1 MTQPNPRPPET
12 EPEHESH
19 RALPLLLKIGAG
31 VGVVVIAGGVTAL
44 LWGKDLVNQQVI
56 PWVEEALAETLD
68 RPFELGDVESLSLW
82 KIRVGPSTAPPTD
95 EVQTEAT
102 VEAVDITISWPDLIF
117 DRTLR
122 PTITFIKP
130 DINLVQSPDGRWVD
144 LTLPDPEEDKT
155 EGPISFELNQVR
167 LVDARIDVDRDISRP
182 NALVEARPILLTG
195 VDAEIAFL
203 SPNEQDLQ
211 EVLFEAAGQLD
222 GGEFEAQG
230 EAILEERV
238 YNVALQTTDLP
249 AAGANLFLPP
259 QSGIVA
265 GTLNSNLTVEI
276 RLQDEDQPATVQGV
290 ARLRNGQVRISQ
302 LNQPIRD
309 INTTL
314 RFQGEEVLLEDTDL
328 QVGDIPLAVAGTVNL
343 DEGYNLTAAIPQVS
357 IANVTTL
364 LETELPVE
372 AAGEFQFDGTVTGP
386 LDQPQMAGRL
396 ENTGLIQADQVALEI
411 LEANFVASA
420 RAVDLQTLRVVP
432 AAGGFLTASGQVDL
446 ENSDNIGLNIDFQTD
461 LPADALAADYGVS
474 LPENVVLGSL
484 QAAGQLRGG
493 VSAPQAT
500 VQFELAESTYPG
512 SGELTFRNNTLV
524 VDNTQFQ
531 VEGGTINA
539 TATARLD
546 QGGWTADLTTANVP
560 VSRFTDQARGLL
572 TAEINA
578 SGNLNN
584 LSLQAIQASGNAE
597 IANAVV
603 SLNPNASPLL
613 EPGTWT
619 TRFRWAGNGLEVEQ
633 FNAPGVTAAGLIN
646 TDLGASPPIDSVDLD
661 VQLNRYDLSRL
672 AQFVPP
678 DLAQQLTVAGLASF
692 DGQVTGP
699 LQNLQLAGNA
709 QVNNLAL
716 NEFAFE
722 PLLTGPVEFSLAE
735 GGQVDLRGGG
745 DRIVADLDADLT
757 TGNFDVQL
765 GDIIA
770 QGEVVNRQLTAD
782 VQNFPIASLELAP
795 GEAYGFGPLGGTLDA
810 AVTGDLADLSNL
822 SAQGTVEV
830 ADLALGNVVADTFIA
845 EFRYGEGLAEL
856 TGGDLR
862 FGDSRYQLTGQ
873 VNLAAAAPVY
883 DAQLNIIS
891 GNFEDLLNLLNW
903 QTFAD
908 IGINREEVSAAGAE
922 ALPVDAAALPL
933 APFLEQLEAFALV
946 MARYEQQ
953 REDTQVTLPP
963 LDALEGEFSGTIAVE
978 GEGFSPDTIQATVDL
993 QGQDWTWGNFLTCEG
1008 LVSPDLGEEEP
1019 ANSIALDN
1027 PVASGE
1033 DCNQFRLA
1041 GRYQQG
1047 ELVVEPLLFRADE
1060 FLVSFTGGGSLNAL
1074 DGQLLVEGVPVAIAE
1089 AFIAIPA
1096 DLAGELT
1103 TVAQL
1108 SGSITNPQLEGELV
1122 VIDPAVNREALE
1134 AVGLTYAYRNA
1145 VLSFDGAA
1153 VIDEPAELTLQGTV
1167 PYAFPFMTVQPPTD
1181 MIDILATLENESLQ
1195 VLNLVTDNQLRWE
1208 GGSGLVTVRVGGTL
1222 ADPAIVGQAEFQD
1235 GQLSSSALS
1244 RPINNL
1250 DGEVLFN
1257 LEQVQVNQLQANHGD
1272 GTIVVNGRLPLQTE
1286 AAVALVAQ
1294 AKQTEPTS
1302 NGLTVDVEAVNID
1315 HEGFIRAEINGDVLV
1330 TGTAMDPVVSGGI
1343 DVGNGLIRA
1352 NNMLAQLGTGSD
1364 SALAVPN
1371 GEDVTPPEQVP
1382 EYIQDYVEQMDG
1394 YDSPNLE
1401 PPPLPGPL
1409 ERIQIRD
1416 FTLSLTDEIEIAGQP
1431 FYYIN
1436 ASGDLQ
1442 INGTPKDLQP
1452 SGVISLD
1459 TGWINLFSTQFR
1471 LVSNQENTATFFPSE
1486 GLNPFLDLEM
1496 RARVQETDVTR
1507 VVSNNPFTTAE
1518 ISDNVGVTA
1527 FGQVEFVSIFA
1538 SAYGYASELQD
1549 TETPGQAG
1557 ELITLSSRPSRSQ
1570 EELLALLGESVITN
1584 IYGAS
1589 LNQLAGFFGSGA
1601 VASLGDRLASAVGLR
1616 SFSIFPTTDT
1626 AVDSTAGIGIGVE
1639 AAFDIGESISV
1650 DALQILNSGNPPQ
1663 VGLSYRFSDQLRVR
1677 GTTNFSGDETVSIE
1691 YEVRF

>member
-19 RALPLLLKIGAG
+19 PGLPLLLKIGAG
-31 VGVVVIAGGVTAL
+31 VGVVVITGGVATL
-44 LWGKDLVNQQVI
+44 IWGKDLVNQQVV
-56 PWVEEALAETLD
+56 PRVEHALEETLD
-68 RPFELGDVESLSLW
+68 RPFELGEVESLSLR
-82 KIRVGPSTAPPTD
+82 KIRVGPSTVPPTD

-122 PTITFIKP
+122 PTITFIEP
-130 DINLVQSPDGRWVD
+130 DINLVQAPDGRWID

-167 LVDARIDVDRDISRP
+167 VVDARIHVDRDISRP
-182 NALVEARPILLTG
+182 NALVEARPLLLEG
-195 VDAEIAFL
+195 VDAEIEFL

-222 GGEFEAQG
+222 GGEFETQG

-259 QSGIVA
+259 ELGIVD
-265 GTLNSNLTVEI
+265 GTLNSNLTAEI
-276 RLQDEDQPATVQGV
+276 RLRDKDQPATVQGV

-302 LNQPIRD
+302 LNEPVSD
-309 INTTL
+309 LNTTL
-314 RFQGEEVLLEDTDL
+314 RFQGEEVLLEDTGL
-328 QVGDIPLAVAGTVNL
+328 QVGDIPLTAAGTVNL
-343 DEGYNLTAAIPQVS
+343 DEGYNLSAAIPQVS
-357 IANVTTL
+357 IENVTNL
-364 LETELPVE
+364 LETELPVA

-386 LDQPQMAGRL
+386 LDQPRIAGRL
-396 ENTGLIQADQVALEI
+396 ENIGQVQADQVALET
-411 LEANFVASA
+411 LEANFAASA
-420 RAVDLQTLRVVP
+420 AAVDLQTLRVVP
-432 AAGGFLTASGQVDL
+432 ATGGFLTASGQVDL
-446 ENSDNIGLNIDFQTD
+446 EDSDNIGLNIDFQTN
-461 LPADALAADYGVS
+461 LPADALAADYGLS
-474 LPENVVLGSL
+474 LPANVVIGSV
-484 QAAGQLRGG
+484 QAQGQIRGS
-493 VSAPQAT
+493 VNDPQAT
-500 VQFELAESTYPG
+500 VQFQLAESTYPG
-512 SGELTFRNNTLV
+512 RGDLTFRNSRLV
-524 VDNTQFQ
+524 VDNARFQ

-539 TATARLD
+539 TATAQLD
-546 QGGWTADLTTANVP
+546 QGGWTAALTTANVP
-560 VSRFTDQARGLL
+560 VSRFTNQARGLL

-603 SLNPNASPLL
+603 SLNPESPPLL

-619 TRFRWAGNGLEVEQ
+619 TRFRWTGNGVEVEQ
-633 FNAPGVTAAGLIN
+633 FNAPGVTAAGFIN
-646 TDLGASPPIDSVDLD
+646 TELGASPPINSVDLD

-678 DLAQQLTVAGLASF
+678 DVARQLTVAGLASF

-699 LQNLQLAGNA
+699 LQNLQLVGNA
-709 QVNNLAL
+709 RVNNLAL

-745 DRIVADLDADLT
+745 DRIVANLDADLT

-770 QGEVVNRQLTAD
+770 QGELVDRQLTAD
-782 VQNFPIASLELAP
+782 VQNFPIASLGLAQ
-795 GEAYGFGPLGGTLDA
+795 GEAYGFGSLGGTLDA
-810 AVTGDLADLSNL
+810 TVTGDLADLSNL
-822 SAQGTVEV
+822 RAEGTVEI
-830 ADLALGNVVADTFIA
+830 ADLALGNIVADNFLA
-845 EFRYGEGLAEL
+845 EFRYGDGLAEL
-856 TGGDLR
+856 TGGDLV
-862 FGDSRYQLTGQ
+862 FGDSRYRLTGQ
-873 VNLAAAAPVY
+873 VNLAAAVPVY
-883 DAQLNIIS
+883 DAQLNIVS
-891 GNFEDLLNLLNW
+891 GNFEDLLGILNW
-903 QTFAD
+903 RTFAD
-908 IGINREEVSAAGAE
+908 IGVNREDVSEAGAE
-922 ALPVDAAALPL
+922 ALPVNAAALPL
-933 APFLEQLEAFALV
+933 APFLEQLEAFALF
-946 MARYEQQ
+946 MARYERQM
-953 REDTQVTLPP
+953 EDTQVALPP

-978 GEGFSPDTIQATVDL
+978 GEGFSPDNIQATVDL

-1008 LVSPDLGEEEP
+1008 LISPEVGDEEP
-1019 ANSIALDN
+1019 ADTVALDD
-1027 PVASGE
+1027 PVAPNE
-1033 DCNQFRLA
+1033 VCNQFQLA

-1047 ELVVEPLLFRADE
+1047 AFVVEPLLFRADE
-1060 FLVSFTGGGSLNAL
+1060 FLVSFTGSGNLSAL
-1074 DGQLLVEGVPVAIAE
+1074 DGQLLVEGLPVAIAE
-1089 AFIAIPA
+1089 AFI
-1096 DLAGELT
+1096 DLPVDLEGEVT
-1103 TVAQL
+1103 TVAEL
-1108 SGSITNPQLEGELV
+1108 GGSITNPQLEGELA
-1122 VIDPAVNREALE
+1122 VINPAINRQTLE
-1134 AVGLTYAYRNA
+1134 AVGLNYAYRNA
-1145 VLSFDGAA
+1145 VLSFGGAA

-1167 PYAFPFMTVQPPTD
+1167 LYAFPFMTVEPPTD
-1181 MIDILATLENESLQ
+1181 RIDILATLENESLQ

-1235 GQLSSSALS
+1235 GQLVSSTLS

-1257 LEQVQVNQLQANHGD
+1257 LQRVQVNQLQANYGD
-1272 GTIVVNGRLPLQTE
+1272 GTIVVNGRLPIQAGE
-1286 AAVALVAQ
+1286 AVAMVAQ
-1294 AKQTEPTS
+1294 AKQNEPAS
-1302 NGLTVDVEAVNID
+1302 GGLTVDVAEVNID
-1315 HEGFIRAEINGDVLV
+1315 YEGFIQAEIDGDVLV
-1330 TGTAMDPVVSGGI
+1330 TGTVMDPVVSGGLN
-1343 DVGNGLIRA
+1343 VGNGLIRA
-1352 NNMLAQLGTGSD
+1352 NNMLARLGTGSD
-1364 SALAVPN
+1364 SALEVPN
-1371 GEDVTPPEQVP
+1371 GEDVTTPERVP
-1382 EYIQDYVEQMDG
+1382 EYIEAYVESVDG
-1394 YDSPNLE
+1394 FDPPNLE

-1416 FTLSLTDEIEIAGQP
+1416 FTLSLTDELAIAGQP
-1431 FYYIN
+1431 FYFIN
-1436 ASGDLQ
+1436 ASGNLQ

-1471 LVSNQENTATFFPSE
+1471 LVANQANTATFFPSE
-1486 GLNPFLDLEM
+1486 GLNPFLDVEM
-1496 RARVQETDVTR
+1496 RARVQETNVTR

-1557 ELITLSSRPSRSQ
+1557 DLITLSSRPARSQ

-1639 AAFDIGESISV
+1639 AAFDIGDSISV